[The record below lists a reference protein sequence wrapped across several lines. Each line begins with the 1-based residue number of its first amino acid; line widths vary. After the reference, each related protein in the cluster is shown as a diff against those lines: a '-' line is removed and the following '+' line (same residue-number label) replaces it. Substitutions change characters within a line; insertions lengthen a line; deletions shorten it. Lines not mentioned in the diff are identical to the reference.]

1 LTQKSACLDKGGS
14 GRLYLL
20 PLAFALSLLAGAGG
34 ALALNTLDE
43 VKARGILL
51 CGINQEV
58 PALAERGAD
67 GRWHG
72 LEVDFCRIVAA
83 AVLKNADAVEFKAMP
98 SPERFDALLAGD
110 VDLVALER
118 TRRAP
123 LRGVRSAGLAF
134 VDGQGLMVAKDSGIF
149 NALGLDGAR
158 VCVLDDNRAKT
169 DLERFAA
176 GQGIALAVVAVPS
189 DAGLVS
195 AFSEDACDAVSA
207 NRLALAALAASVP
220 RPVDILPDMLSRSQW
235 SPFVREG
242 DRGWLE
248 VVRWSLF
255 ATIEAEEQGLT
266 AATVAAQRGTS
277 KDPRVLRFLGVEG
290 DLGEQLGLDR
300 AWAYRV
306 VDQVGSYA
314 EIYERHFGADTPMPL
329 PRGPNDLWS
338 NGGVLQA
345 PAFQ

>member
-1 LTQKSACLDKGGS
+1 LTPKSACLDKGGS

-83 AVLKNADAVEFKAMP
+83 AVLKNADAVEFK
-98 SPERFDALLAGD
+98 
-110 VDLVALER
+110 ALER